1 MRYMHLAQKISE
13 LAVRKAEEEE
23 AKQYAQR
30 YTCNVLHFSI
40 MHNN

>member
-1 MRYMHLAQKISE
+1 MRYMQLAQKISE

-30 YTCNVLHFSI
+30 
-40 MHNN
+40 